1 MDFFEQKERKEK
13 VRRIVLFGE
22 WENWHERGIEK
33 SKNFISA
40 ALFVLKRALMVDE
53 KIKEVNNH

>member
-22 WENWHERGIEK
+22 WENWHELRIEK

-40 ALFVLKRALMVDE
+40 QLFTLKRALMVS
-53 KIKEVNNH
+53 